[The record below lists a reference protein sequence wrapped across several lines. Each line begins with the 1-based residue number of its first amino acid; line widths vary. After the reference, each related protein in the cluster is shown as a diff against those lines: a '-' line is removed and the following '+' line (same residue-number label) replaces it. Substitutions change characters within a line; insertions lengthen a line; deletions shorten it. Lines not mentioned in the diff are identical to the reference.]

1 VTVRPLRPKAALEAR
16 AVRGGWGRADAAVDV
31 DLRLG
36 PGERVALLGPN
47 GAGKT
52 TLFDLLS
59 GRLRPRGGSVQLGG
73 VDVSREGLPRR
84 ARRGLGYVA
93 QEPTVFRDLSV
104 RANLAVALRAPA
116 RRGPPGQPEEVDAAL
131 ESWGLTAIADRS
143 AAVLSG
149 GERRRV
155 EIARALLTNP
165 SVVLLDEPFAG
176 LDPAA
181 RRVLARALEALPASV
196 TLLISDHAARE
207 VLDVVARVV
216 LLEDGRVAHDGP
228 RAGFEAHPHAAPY
241 FGA

>member
-1 VTVRPLRPKAALEAR
+1 MTARTLRPRAALEAR
-16 AVRGGWGRADAAVDV
+16 GLRGGWGRADAVAGI
-31 DLRLG
+31 DLRVA
-36 PGERVALLGPN
+36 PGERVALVGPN

-59 GRLRPRGGSVQLGG
+59 GRLGARAGQVLLGG
-73 VDVSREGLPRR
+73 IDVGHEALHQR

-104 RANLAVALRAPA
+104 RQNLALALRAPA
-116 RRGPPGQPEEVDAAL
+116 RRGLPSTPDELGQAL
-131 ESWGLTAIADRS
+131 EQWGLAPIADRS

-155 EIARALLTNP
+155 EIARALLTRP
-165 SVVLLDEPFAG
+165 SLLLLDEPFAG

-181 RRVLARALEALPASV
+181 RRHLAGALEGLPAAV
-196 TLLISDHAARE
+196 TLLVSDHAAVDVLE
-207 VLDVVARVV
+207 VVGRV
-216 LLEDGRVAHDGP
+216 LLIEAGVLAHDGP
-228 RAGFEAHPHAAPY
+228 RRGFEAQPGARRY